1 MPLATARSVTLVAAL
16 CAALS
21 STAAAASPPGL
32 DPEAVVRRIG
42 PSIVVVRTTLEG
54 HAGSVRFESGG
65 AAFTNTGFFVGTQ
78 GEVLTSLFA
87 LAGCETPVV
96 VTHDGQSVAARVAA
110 VDQPSGLAL
119 LTTPLTDTVPL
130 TAAGQG
136 VPADRIVFLAAARP
150 QDGRFAA
157 FLSPGFVLP
166 ERGAVRLQGA
176 QWEAL
181 LVAAVHVRDGS
192 AAAPLVD
199 GEGRLVAVVLG
210 QCADGGECVA
220 LPVDRLEPIVARL
233 KSGQSQRLGWL
244 GVAVVQEPG
253 LREGVRVEAALE
265 NSPACA
271 AGIRAGDVLLQVDD
285 EIVDSAAVLSR
296 HVAEAGPGRTATLKV
311 LRGEEI
317 KTVSVEL
324 GARPLLICAGYRLPG
339 QQVVRLSWP
348 QAGRTPLSRK
358 AMADLLRENALLRRR
373 LRELEEAHR
382 SQPQSPP

>member
-1 MPLATARSVTLVAAL
+1 VTLVAAL
-16 CAALS
+16 CAALGL
-21 STAAAASPPGL
+21 STAAASAPGL

-54 HAGSVRFESGG
+54 RAGSVRFESGG

-119 LTTPLTDTVPL
+119 LATPLTDTVPL

-166 ERGAVRLQGA
+166 ERGNVRLQGA

-199 GEGRLVAVVLG
+199 GEGRLVAIVLG
-210 QCADGGECVA
+210 QCAGGGVGPDGGECVA
-220 LPVDRLEPIVARL
+220 LPVDRLESIVARL
-233 KSGQSQRLGWL
+233 KSGQSRRLGWL
-244 GVAVVQEPG
+244 GVAVVQESG

-339 QQVVRLSWP
+339 EQVVRLSWP